1 MMNSVSSAVAQLSP
15 DELTKL
21 KNANVQIKVFY
32 NGTDA
37 TQTLGENS
45 SFPPKPTETG
55 RSWVIPNA
63 NTANLSIAT
72 SSVWMFTLNQ
82 FNALNGAIPT
92 TFNSVQSGGTAHHE
106 LGHQMDRIWATQNA
120 LAPTASAL
128 VTGNTTPGFGQAFIS
143 ALNFDGARLTSTDI
157 QTLTNQFPSYLD
169 LTQNPP
175 LLRRNEFIA
184 ELFAVNVGGGATGQT
199 GPLDTFIARSG
210 KFPCAAWVVA
220 QMHTNNG
227 TMPAVPDTRTPGSC
241 YGKTS
246 W

>member
-157 QTLTNQFPSYLD
+157 QTLT
-169 LTQNPP
+169 
-175 LLRRNEFIA
+175 
-184 ELFAVNVGGGATGQT
+184 GQT